1 MLRHNKKG
9 PLLFTTALIFA
20 TPICLAQAAL
30 LPSDASYGL
39 SVSQKPQ
46 THTQKQALLALLR
59 PAGSFLGQNPQTI
72 PSSVSTP
79 SLADINSLQEAIEN
93 VKDTLLTLSKKSPS
107 DPANAEIIQSQ
118 IQTAQSRL
126 NLLTSKL
133 SELKTEYANYV
144 KAETTLSAILKK
156 YQAAQQ
162 TEANLSEVKTVA
174 QSAYDLAVQAL
185 EAAKAE
191 VTRLTALRD
200 AALAEKNSAETDA
213 LVAINN
219 LSDAEAALI
228 NAQRDYDLALVSKQ
242 EAQSALSTK
251 QQLLTNK
258 EAERDAAVQAQI
270 QANSNVESAYEAL
283 NTAQTNYDTNLIP
296 DPTWT
301 IPTQLVQH
309 TRQVANTRLVPHTEL
324 VQRTGYTFNESS
336 NILPPL
342 SATQWSGAGTGFQG
356 SQPSINEGI
365 LKFSYMNQSVTYTA
379 NANLSGTLALTVD
392 VKNLDQNREQQ
403 DTYELRIRTYNAQGD
418 VNGEAYYYGNN
429 WHDWNTKTVEVTPNS
444 PVTSYEVILTGF
456 DAGFWYGTYGP
467 EMRNPRLSGYVTTEV
482 TYFEEVTTLVEET
495 FFTEEIYYTEEPVLV
510 QGTINVKIN
519 EGGQATFT
527 APQGAVFV
535 SSDLRYEAIDRPECG
550 ANIQPN
556 VNGLSQ
562 VTIEA
567 SNGVWGD
574 PCGGWYKH
582 VTGTLSYLGQPTAPL
597 IKNPALLP
605 ALQEAQANYDAA
617 LDVLN
622 TAEDDIASAQAAY
635 EAASTQEQQAQSTL
649 EVAVGD
655 LAVATSVLDA
665 ATSTKNNAA
674 ATKTAKQ
681 ETLTRT
687 TDTLTTS
694 QQELD
699 VAAADLSNKSTTE
712 ATAKTELDTATSNL
726 EAAQVATTTT
736 FSETTV
742 AESTLLASSKTLA
755 TVYKETAKEP
765 LPDLTP
771 TEQLLIKPVPPVE
784 EGSKEIPQDLS
795 AENLME
801 VDLNKVDPT
810 ELTEAQAEQLV
821 EAALETFETAEQ
833 GSAEYE
839 QALDALYLAAEQDDI
854 VLSEEL
860 AAIPGL
866 AGAVEVLN
874 FLGNAGAD
882 MSPQVREQSEKV
894 VVTAVVAA
902 GVAVQAAAGAATSA
916 AVSASAPSGGSSGGG
931 SRRVG
936 K

>member
-1 MLRHNKKG
+1 MSFKYKKG
-9 PLLFTTALIFA
+9 PLFFTTALIFA
-20 TPICLAQAAL
+20 TPICIAQAAL
-30 LPSDASYGL
+30 LPSGASYGL
-39 SVSQKPQ
+39 PVSTKQQ
-46 THTQKQALLALLR
+46 THTQKQALQALLR
-59 PAGSFLGQNPQTI
+59 PAGSFLSQNPQTI
-72 PSSVSTP
+72 QSSSIP
-79 SLADINSLQEAIEN
+79 SLADITSLEDAIEN

-126 NLLTSKL
+126 SLLTSKL
-133 SELKTEYANYV
+133 SELKTEYTNYV
-144 KAETTLSAILKK
+144 KAEAALNAVLKK
-156 YQAAQQ
+156 YQQAQQ
-162 TEANLSEVKTVA
+162 TESSLTQVKTVA
-174 QSAYDLAVQAL
+174 QTSYELAVQAL
-185 EAAKAE
+185 EAAKTE
-191 VTRLTALRD
+191 VTRLTLLRD
-200 AALAEKNSAETDA
+200 TALAEKNAA
-213 LVAINN
+213 LLEAQTAINN
-219 LSDAEAALI
+219 LTDAEAALLT
-228 NAQRDYDLALVSKQ
+228 AQSDYNLALETRQTAQNVLNTKQ
-242 EAQSALSTK
+242 E
-251 QQLLTNK
+251 LLTNK
-258 EAERDAAVQAQI
+258 ANSRDAAVQAQI
-270 QANSNVESAYEAL
+270 QANSNFELAYEAL
-283 NTAQTNYDTNLIP
+283 DQAQTNYDTLLIP

-309 TRQVANTRLVPHTEL
+309 TRQVANTRLVPYTEL
-324 VQRTGYTFNESS
+324 VQRTGYVFNESS

-342 SATQWSGAGTGFQG
+342 SATQWTGAGTGFQG

-365 LKFSYMNQSVTYTA
+365 LKFSYMNQTVTYQT
-379 NANLSGTLALTVD
+379 NANLSGTLTLTVD
-392 VKNLDQNREQQ
+392 VKNLDQNRNQQ
-403 DTYELRIRTYNAQGD
+403 DTYELRLTTYDAWGN

-429 WHDWNTKTVEVTPNS
+429 WHDWNTKTVEVTPS
-444 PVTSYEVILTGF
+444 SQVASYKVDLTGF
-456 DAGFWYGTYGP
+456 DAGYWYGTYGP

-495 FFTEEIYYTEEPVLV
+495 FFTEEIYYTEEPVLS
-510 QGTINVKIN
+510 QGTIQVQIN

-535 SSDLRYEAIDRPECG
+535 SSNLRYEAKDRPECG
-550 ANIQPN
+550 ANIQPS
-556 VNGLSQ
+556 VNGLNQ
-562 VTIEA
+562 VTIQA
-567 SNGVWGD
+567 LNSVWGD

-597 IKNPALLP
+597 INNPALLP
-605 ALQEAQANYDAA
+605 ALQQAQEEYDAA
-617 LDVLN
+617 LDALN

-635 EAASTQEQQAQSTL
+635 EAASAQEQEAQSAL
-649 EVAVGD
+649 EVAVED

-665 ATSTKNNAA
+665 ATSTKSSAE
-674 ATKTAKQ
+674 ATKTSKE
-681 ETLTRT
+681 ETLTRKT
-687 TDTLTTS
+687 SAFTTS

-699 VAAADLSNKSTTE
+699 VAAADLTSKSTTE
-712 ATAKTELDTATSNL
+712 ATTKTELETATSNL
-726 EAAQVATTTT
+726 EAAQVTTTTT
-736 FSETTV
+736 FTESTV

-755 TVYKETAKEP
+755 SVFTETAKEP

-771 TEQLLIKPVPPVE
+771 TEQLLIKPAPPVVEE
-784 EGSKEIPQDLS
+784 EGSKEIPKDLS

-810 ELTEAQAEQLV
+810 ELTEEQAEQLV

-854 VLSEEL
+854 VLDEAL

-882 MSPQVREQSEKV
+882 MSPKVREQSEKV

-916 AVSASAPSGGSSGGG
+916 AVSSSAPSGGS
-931 SRRVG
+931 RRIG